1 MYQLYNDDCL
11 EVMKSIKEYILDV
24 IQESYVFE
32 MAYNRKEIK
41 KRVEALINQII
52 ENWCLI
58 KYCSLYDKN
67 NTNKYHWKQELK
79 AHLYNIYEMKI
90 KGGDVKTK
98 YNLVSEIIYDKKEI
112 TTSSKISSIIRI
124 KFRKENII
132 IHNDIC
138 DSCIENLNYI
148 ITLISNN
155 ENDDNTDKIYDYVEQ
170 L

>member
-1 MYQLYNDDCL
+1 
-11 EVMKSIKEYILDV
+11 MKSIKEYMLNV
-24 IQESYVFE
+24 IQESYIFE
-32 MAYNRKEIK
+32 IAYNRKEIK

-58 KYCSLYDKN
+58 TYCSLYDKN
-67 NTNKYHWKQELK
+67 NTKQELK

-90 KGGDVKTK
+90 KGGNAKTK
-98 YNLVSEIIYDKKEI
+98 YNLISEIIYDKKEI

-132 IHNDIC
+132 IYNDVC
-138 DSCIENLNYI
+138 DLCSENLKYI
-148 ITLISNN
+148 IELISNN

>member
-1 MYQLYNDDCL
+1 
-11 EVMKSIKEYILDV
+11 MKSIKEYILDV
-24 IQESYVFE
+24 IQDSYVFE

-67 NTNKYHWKQELK
+67 NINKYHWKQELK

-90 KGGDVKTK
+90 KGGDAKTK

-132 IHNDIC
+132 IHSDIYDIC

-148 ITLISNN
+148 ITLISND

>member
-1 MYQLYNDDCL
+1 
-11 EVMKSIKEYILDV
+11 MKSIKEYMLNV
-24 IQESYVFE
+24 IQESYIFE

-41 KRVEALINQII
+41 KRVEALTNQII

-58 KYCSLYDKN
+58 KYCSLYDKT
-67 NTNKYHWKQELK
+67 NTNKYYWKQELK

-90 KGGDVKTK
+90 KGGNAKTK
-98 YNLVSEIIYDKKEI
+98 YNLISEIIYDKKEI

-124 KFRKENII
+124 KFRNENII
-132 IHNDIC
+132 IYNDIC
-138 DSCIENLNYI
+138 DLCIDNLNYI
-148 ITLISNN
+148 IELISNN

>member
-1 MYQLYNDDCL
+1 
-11 EVMKSIKEYILDV
+11 MKSIKEYILNV
-24 IQESYVFE
+24 IQESYIFE
-32 MAYNRKEIK
+32 MAYDRKEIK

-58 KYCSLYDKN
+58 TYCSLYDIN

-90 KGGDVKTK
+90 KGGNAKTK
-98 YNLVSEIIYDKKEI
+98 YNLISEIIYDKKEI

-132 IHNDIC
+132 IYNDIC
-138 DSCIENLNYI
+138 DLCVENLNYI
-148 ITLISNN
+148 IELISNN
-155 ENDDNTDKIYDYVEQ
+155 ENDDNTDRIYDYVEQ